1 MRPVSSFLLIASAC
15 AALVRPARAGELSVT
30 EVKEAQRIYVVKCAK
45 CHKFYEPT
53 EYADA
58 EWSDW
63 MRKMS
68 RKSKLKSAQE
78 ELLTRYLETVRHAGK
93 PTDGSIARPKH

>member
-1 MRPVSSFLLIASAC
+1 MKRVVLLWITAASAGFWLPAG
-15 AALVRPARAGELSVT
+15 AAELSPGD
-30 EVKEAQRIYVVKCAK
+30 VKEARRLYVVKCAK

-63 MRKMS
+63 MQKMS
-68 RKSKLKSAQE
+68 RKSKLKAAQE
-78 ELLTRYLETVRHAGK
+78 QVLTQYLETVRRSGT
-93 PTDGSIARPKH
+93 PSDGHVPRPRN

>member
-1 MRPVSSFLLIASAC
+1 MKRVGLLWIAAASAGLWLPAG
-15 AALVRPARAGELSVT
+15 AAELSPS
-30 EVKEAQRIYVVKCAK
+30 EVSEAQKLYVVKCAK

-63 MRKMS
+63 MQKMS

-78 ELLTRYLETVRHAGK
+78 QLLTRYLATVRLAGK
-93 PTDGSIARPKH
+93 RGGGDNLRPRN